1 MRTDVSVR
9 GEDPP
14 DITSPK
20 PKGESIAPYRN
31 HGDSRVPEP
40 TTAHLNWGRL
50 LTAMVTP
57 FDRQLRVD
65 YDRAGALA
73 HRLLDHG
80 SDGVVVCGTTG
91 EAPTLSVEEKL
102 RLYAEVKCA
111 VGDRG
116 TVIANT
122 GSYNTE
128 ESVALT
134 RAAEQV
140 GVDGVMAVVPYY
152 NNPPQEGLY
161 RHFKAIARSTTL
173 PVILYNV
180 PTRSPRNLEA
190 ETVIRLAN
198 DVANI
203 RVIKEAKHDMAQ
215 VRAVREGTPADF
227 LIYSG
232 DDPTT
237 LDVMENGG
245 VGVISVASHVVGPQM
260 KRMTDLFAAGETGT
274 ARRIEGE
281 LMPIFNGLFA
291 TTNPILVKA
300 ALRITGFEC
309 GGLRLPLVEATEA
322 EEAALRNLLES
333 HVSHIHPWDREE
345 EMRMARGEV
354 NAVPS

>member
-1 MRTDVSVR
+1 M
-9 GEDPP
+9 
-14 DITSPK
+14 
-20 PKGESIAPYRN
+20 
-31 HGDSRVPEP
+31 PEP

-65 YDRAGALA
+65 YDRACALA

-80 SDGVVVCGTTG
+80 TDGVVVCGTTG

-111 VGDRG
+111 VGDKG

-134 RAAEQV
+134 QAAEQV

-161 RHFKAIARSTTL
+161 RHFKAIALSTTL

-190 ETVIRLAN
+190 ETVLRLAN

-203 RVIKEAKHDMAQ
+203 RIIKEAKHDMGQ
-215 VRAVREGTPADF
+215 VRAVRAGTPKEF
-227 LIYSG
+227 RIYSG

-237 LDVMENGG
+237 LDVMESGG
-245 VGVISVASHVVGPQM
+245 TGVISVASHVAGPRM
-260 KRMTDLFAAGETGT
+260 KRMIDLFAAGETEA
-274 ARRIEGE
+274 ARRIEAE
-281 LMPIFNGLFA
+281 LVPIYKGLFA

-300 ALRITGFEC
+300 ALRITGFDC
-309 GGLRLPLVEATEA
+309 GGVRLPLVEATET
-322 EEAALRNLLES
+322 EEETLRALLEE
-333 HVSHIHPWDREE
+333 HGTQIQPWNREGELQGARREVST
-345 EMRMARGEV
+345 
-354 NAVPS
+354 VPS